1 MTYQRSLVMGFMIA
15 AALFMQQTLCAL
27 ETNTSSMTTNTL
39 PKVTAVNGQLALGD
53 DILVEIDRLKEWAAT
68 PGNDPRKLVPYL
80 NGRHVIGLFPEEIAL
95 SHNRLQFHL
104 TITPENQ
111 TVWADLLREPIMRRP
126 VSFTVGVENQAPFET
141 TFHHT
146 NKLALIIVPGFR
158 GFVSLFVILLA
169 FGAFAH
175 LALKTGIIREPG
187 PPLPDGR
194 LRPYNLGRT
203 QMALWFFLI
212 LTSYVVIWLITG
224 NLDTITQSLLVLMG
238 ISAATALGAAVIDSN
253 KAGAPA
259 GSAPA
264 PAPAVVP
271 TTTLLPGAEARP
283 PCPPPQASRGFLP
296 DILSDCGSYSFHRF
310 QIFAWTLVLAV
321 IFVTSVYNKLK
332 MPEFNATLL
341 GLMGISAGTYIGF
354 KIPEK

>member
-1 MTYQRSLVMGFMIA
+1 MGFMIA
-15 AALFMQQTLCAL
+15 ATLFVQQTLCAL

-39 PKVTAVNGQLALGD
+39 PKVTAVNGRLALGD
-53 DILVEIDRLKEWAAT
+53 DILVDIDRLKEWAAT
-68 PGNDPRKLVPYL
+68 PGNDPRKLLPYL
-80 NGRHVIGLFPEEIAL
+80 NGRHVIGLFPEEISL

-104 TITPENQ
+104 EMTPENKA
-111 TVWADLLREPIMRRP
+111 VWEDLLREPVVRRP
-126 VSFTVGVENQAPFET
+126 VSFTVGVEDQSPFDT
-141 TFHHT
+141 TFHHA
-146 NKLALIIVPGFR
+146 NKLSLIVVPGLQ
-158 GFVSLFVILLA
+158 GFISLFVILLA
-169 FGAFAH
+169 AGAFAQ
-175 LALKTGIIREPG
+175 LAVKTAIIRDPG

-238 ISAATALGAAVIDSN
+238 ISAGTALGAAVIDSN
-253 KAGAPA
+253 KASAPG

-264 PAPAVVP
+264 PAAVP
-271 TTTLLPGAEARP
+271 TTTPLPGAEAQP
-283 PCPPPQASRGFLP
+283 PCPPPQASRGFFP

-321 IFVTSVYNKLK
+321 IFVTSVYNNLK
-332 MPEFNATLL
+332 MPEFSATLL